1 MLNEGT
7 YIVGD
12 VLVRITGN
20 EDYRELGVDSEH
32 ILDELRTG
40 YERHGKISNQKSDV
54 GSIRYVV
61 LLRLCGILKRYM
73 LAPMAFHRVSD
84 HLSDHFF
91 IVHNKNNIFI
101 IADNLCHGPS
111 IS

>member
-1 MLNEGT
+1 VRNEGT

-12 VLVRITGN
+12 VLVSITGN

-40 YERHGKISNQKSDV
+40 YERHGEISNEKSDL
-54 GSIRYVV
+54 GGIRYVV
-61 LLRLCGILKRYM
+61 LLRLCGIVKRYM

-84 HLSDHFF
+84 HFF
-91 IVHNKNNIFI
+91 IVHNKDDIFI
-101 IADNLCHGPS
+101 IADSLCHGRS
-111 IS
+111 IP